1 MRGNRVYD
9 VFGLLVFFQDLNAYV
24 YMSTLMLMIEDFTYI
39 VEKSTSLGK
48 FAINIGQNGLPH
60 LLDEHLESHRPH

>member
-24 YMSTLMLMIEDFTYI
+24 YMSTLMLMIEGFAYI
-39 VEKSTSLGK
+39 VEKSSLDRK
-48 FAINIGQNGLPH
+48 
-60 LLDEHLESHRPH
+60 SVV